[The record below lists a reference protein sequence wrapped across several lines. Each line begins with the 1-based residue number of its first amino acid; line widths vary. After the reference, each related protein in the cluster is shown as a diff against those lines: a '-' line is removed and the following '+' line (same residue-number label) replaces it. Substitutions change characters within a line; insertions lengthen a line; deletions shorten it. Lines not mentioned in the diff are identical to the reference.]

1 MKFFCDHMLGTLA
14 KWLRIYGFD
23 TLYANADLDDI
34 GILEIA
40 KSENRVIITRDK
52 NMIIRARRDNINNI
66 SILSTNINKQIKTV
80 FQKIEYDKEKILS
93 RCIICNL
100 LVQNIDKKDV
110 KEKVPNRVFEN
121 NNEFWICPKCKKIYW
136 KGTHY
141 ENMVKK
147 IKGLS

>member
-1 MKFFCDHMLGTLA
+1 MLGTLA

-23 TLYANADLDDI
+23 TLYANANLDDI

-40 KSENRVIITRDK
+40 KSENRVIISRDK

-80 FQKIEYDKEKILS
+80 FQKIKYDKKKLLS